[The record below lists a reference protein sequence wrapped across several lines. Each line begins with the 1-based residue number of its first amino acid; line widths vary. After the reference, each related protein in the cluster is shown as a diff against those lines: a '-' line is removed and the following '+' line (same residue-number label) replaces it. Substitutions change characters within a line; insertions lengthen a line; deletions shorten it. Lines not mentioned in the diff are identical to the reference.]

1 MTGQAFAVSATS
13 LVGQSLG
20 KLRSDMAVH
29 YSRRTQRVGMAVS
42 FALAFVL
49 FFFGKQII
57 MLYSDDPEIIALGPW
72 LLKMVALVQPLQSSQ
87 FILSGALRGAGDTK
101 YTAKVIF
108 MTVLLVR
115 PSIALL
121 AVFGLNWGLPG
132 AWLALVA
139 DQCLRTLLITLRYRS
154 GKWQT
159 VLGKT
164 K

>member
-1 MTGQAFAVSATS
+1 MYKRQ
-13 LVGQSLG
+13 
-20 KLRSDMAVH
+20 
-29 YSRRTQRVGMAVS
+29 
-42 FALAFVL
+42 AFVL

-57 MLYSDDPEIIALGPW
+57 MLYSDDPTIIGLGPW
-72 LLKMVALVQPLQSSQ
+72 LLKMVALIQPLQSSQ

-108 MTVLLVR
+108 TTVMLVR
-115 PSIALL
+115 PGVALL
-121 AVFGLNWGLPG
+121 AVFLLNWGLPG
-132 AWLALVA
+132 AWVALVA

-159 VLGKT
+159 VLSKT